1 MRRNSLFYI
10 IACAMAAFVPFLSAH
25 SEQPSANAVVFP
37 GWPNQLDGKTL
48 TPLPLTELEQRFM
61 SDFPG
66 RIGRFTDGERE
77 IVIRWVI
84 EGTRKLHPAS
94 DCFQGLGYSIKP
106 LALHR
111 DDSGSLWSS
120 FSASKG
126 NERLR
131 VYERINSESDESWTD
146 VSAWYWSALHQG
158 GPWWAITVAEKEPG
172 PVCSVDSSC

>member
-1 MRRNSLFYI
+1 MPRVGALKEDLEKLFRRLSGEVKTFEFVRSSKTVNRQPVSSEAFQTSDHLARLWANDEVARILAARDESLNK
-10 IACAMAAFVPFLSAH
+10 AEAASGFRLFS
-25 SEQPSANAVVFP
+25 
-37 GWPNQLDGKTL
+37 
-48 TPLPLTELEQRFM
+48 
-61 SDFPG
+61 
-66 RIGRFTDGERE
+66 
-77 IVIRWVI
+77 
-84 EGTRKLHPAS
+84 
-94 DCFQGLGYSIKP
+94 GLGYSIKP

-131 VYERINSESDESWTD
+131 VYERINSESGESWTD

-158 GPWWAITVAEKEPG
+158 GPWWAITVAEKELG